1 MANAIPSFPPM
12 AVPDNVE
19 AFPSESETVKEAPF
33 CLQIMKTVFVAV
45 ILLEKLKLVPPEEL
59 LYCWIVAGIAYA
71 PLVPL
76 MICACAEALGVVKV
90 FVFVKVFA
98 AGSPAAHP
106 DARRRA
112 EAGAP
117 DLPSP
122 HKSLQAGRYFRYG
135 N

>member
-1 MANAIPSFPPM
+1 MPTPDSSKAAIVWHAALLKVKVSAPPVVIGMANAIPSFPPM

-90 FVFVKVFA
+90 FVFEV
-98 AGSPAAHP
+98 SP
-106 DARRRA
+106 
-112 EAGAP
+112 
-117 DLPSP
+117 
-122 HKSLQAGRYFRYG
+122 SLIFH
-135 N
+135 